1 MISAL
6 KWHAALGFISSPHA
20 SLLPSVVRC
29 APPPWSSSSDSSLHH
44 HHYHYHYPYLSST
57 TCIGKCDLI
66 FFVMYKNASSSI
78 LRAASSRS
86 FRSSSLTPSS
96 SSAASPCSLLGQRSF
111 ATSSPAFRSLP
122 RWSHCLHSRPSPF
135 GLTSQIRTAS
145 PVLDRLQRNFSSM
158 GNISLSLSGST
169 FLDLCLFIYYYFIS
183 ASEHPFKGIFTTLPK
198 PGGGEFGK
206 FYSLPALNDP
216 RIGNIKSLSTNHL
229 IVL

>member
-1 MISAL
+1 M
-6 KWHAALGFISSPHA
+6 
-20 SLLPSVVRC
+20 
-29 APPPWSSSSDSSLHH
+29 
-44 HHYHYHYPYLSST
+44 
-57 TCIGKCDLI
+57 I

-169 FLDLCLFIYYYFIS
+169 FLDLCLFIYYYLSQRQSILLRESSRLFLS
-183 ASEHPFKGIFTTLPK
+183 LVVESSESSTACLLSMIQGLVI
-198 PGGGEFGK
+198 
-206 FYSLPALNDP
+206 LNLYQP
-216 RIGNIKSLSTNHL
+216 TI
-229 IVL
+229 

>member
-1 MISAL
+1 MAR
-6 KWHAALGFISSPHA
+6 SPRLHFVSTRL
-20 SLLPSVVRC
+20 SLAFSRQMR
-29 APPPWSSSSDSSLHH
+29 SSSMIVFIWFHH
-44 HHYHYHYPYLSST
+44 SIIIIIIILIYPQQPASESV
-57 TCIGKCDLI
+57 IWF

-96 SSAASPCSLLGQRSF
+96 SAAASPCSLLGQRSF

-158 GNISLSLSGST
+158 GNISLSLSP
-169 FLDLCLFIYYYFIS
+169 DLPSIS
-183 ASEHPFKGIFTTLPK
+183 PS
-198 PGGGEFGK
+198 
-206 FYSLPALNDP
+206 
-216 RIGNIKSLSTNHL
+216 
-229 IVL
+229 